1 MATKRR
7 KREPVTRERAL
18 AGAMALADAGGI
30 GDLTMR
36 RLAEE
41 LGVEAMSLYHHV
53 PSKDAILDGMIDL
66 VWGEIAMPRRDV
78 DWKTAI
84 RERTASVRAV
94 LLRHPWAI
102 RLMESRR
109 APGPVTLA
117 HHDAMLGV
125 FRGAGF
131 SIALTAHAYALVDAF
146 TYGFVHTELNL
157 PFQSGPE
164 TQAVAGEIFSKIPA
178 GALPHLVELAKEHVL
193 KPGYAYADELAF
205 GLELILEGLE
215 RAKAAD
221 VSRAHPDAVPRRGRR
236 S

>member
-1 MATKRR
+1 MATSRK

-18 AGAMALADAGGI
+18 KVAMTLADAGGI
-30 GDLTMR
+30 GELTMR

-66 VWGEIAMPRRDV
+66 VFAEIAMPRTDV

-109 APGPVTLA
+109 APGAVTLA

-131 SIALTAHAYALVDAF
+131 SVALTAHAYAVIDAF

-164 TQAVAGEIFSKIPA
+164 TQEVAQEIFEKIPP
-178 GALPHLVELAKEHVL
+178 GALPHLVELATQHVL
-193 KPGYAYADELAF
+193 KPGYSYSDELGF
-205 GLELILEGLE
+205 GLELILDGLE
-215 RAKAAD
+215 RANEAERRRRAA
-221 VSRAHPDAVPRRGRR
+221 SE
-236 S
+236 